1 MTYRDRL
8 TRPPRWGQWTKER
21 MTLETMR
28 KLLKAKEREDEN
40 GKNRQ

>member
-28 KLLKAKEREDEN
+28 ELLKAKERED
-40 GKNRQ
+40 GQKKKT